1 VKTEVDMTIRDFNR
15 QVEALW
21 ATHFGCATE
30 DFGREGTTL
39 VPRDRL
45 QGRNVI
51 HIIYIRKRA
60 LAEIDPA
67 LKDALGSML
76 RSEGETSVLASELLL
91 RTWGKDCIAEVD
103 AGLIFHLRPGELV
116 RPALD
121 AQFTLRRL
129 TGGDQPALEALRAC
143 CTEYEIDDAYVEIE
157 HELAWGCFRGEQLVA
172 VGSAYPRNGFM
183 DYGVL
188 TDPELRGQGLARHVV
203 CALADDTAAG
213 GLIPQYRCNRV
224 NQASRRVAEAAGF
237 TLYYTTESVKLK

>member
-1 VKTEVDMTIRDFNR
+1 MSIRGFNE

-21 ATHFGCATE
+21 AAHCGCAVE
-30 DFGREGTTL
+30 DFDREGTTVL
-39 VPRDRL
+39 PRSRL
-45 QGRNVI
+45 QGATVI
-51 HIIYIRKRA
+51 HITYIRKRA

-67 LKDALGSML
+67 LKDELGSAL
-76 RSEGETSVLASELLL
+76 RGAGEEAVLSSELLL
-91 RTWGKDCIAEVD
+91 RTWGRDRIADVD
-103 AGLIFHLRPGELV
+103 AGLIFHLRPGNLV
-116 RPALD
+116 RPELD

-129 TGGDQPALEALRAC
+129 TGEDQPALEALRAR

-157 HELAWGCFRGEQLVA
+157 HELAWGCFHGPQLGA

-203 CALADDTAAG
+203 CALAEDTVDG

-224 NQASRRVAEAAGF
+224 NSASRRVAEAAGF
-237 TLYYTTESVKLK
+237 TLYYTTESVRLK

>member
-1 VKTEVDMTIRDFNR
+1 MSIREFNK

-21 ATHFGCATE
+21 AAYFGCATE

-39 VPRDRL
+39 LPRGRL
-45 QGRNVI
+45 QGENVI
-51 HIIYIRKRA
+51 HTIYIRKRA
-60 LAEIDPA
+60 LAEIDPG
-67 LKDALGSML
+67 LKDALGS
-76 RSEGETSVLASELLL
+76 VLQAAAEKTVLSSELLL
-91 RTWGKDCIAEVD
+91 RTWGKERMAEVD

-129 TGGDQPALEALRAC
+129 TGEDQPALDALRAR
-143 CTEYEIDDAYVEIE
+143 CTEYEVDDAYVEIE
-157 HELAWGCFRGEQLVA
+157 HELAWGCFRGQQLAA

-188 TDPELRGQGLARHVV
+188 TDPDFRGQGLARHVV

-213 GLIPQYRCNRV
+213 RLIPQYRCNRV
-224 NQASRRVAEAAGF
+224 NKASRRVAEAAGF

>member
-1 VKTEVDMTIRDFNR
+1 MSIREFNK

-21 ATHFGCATE
+21 AAHFGCATE

-39 VPRDRL
+39 LPRGRL
-45 QGRNVI
+45 QGENVI
-51 HIIYIRKRA
+51 HIIYIRKHA

-67 LKDALGSML
+67 LKDALGSVL
-76 RSEGETSVLASELLL
+76 QAEGQKAVLSSELLL
-91 RTWGKDCIAEVD
+91 RTWGKERIAEVD

-116 RPALD
+116 RPVLD

-129 TGGDQPALEALRAC
+129 TAEDQPALEALRAR

-157 HELAWGCFRGEQLVA
+157 HEIAWGCFRGEQLAA

-188 TDPELRGQGLARHVV
+188 TDPERRGQGLARHVV
-203 CALADDTAAG
+203 CALADETAEG

-224 NQASRRVAEAAGF
+224 NRASRRVAEAAGF